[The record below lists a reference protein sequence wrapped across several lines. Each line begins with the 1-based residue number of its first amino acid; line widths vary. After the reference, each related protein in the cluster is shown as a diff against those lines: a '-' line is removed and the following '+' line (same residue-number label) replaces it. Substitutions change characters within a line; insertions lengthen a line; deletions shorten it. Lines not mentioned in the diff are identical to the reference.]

1 MPQSLCL
8 LAVSPRQAPVLRLQR
23 ALARPAARLLCAALV
38 ACAHAQVPAQ
48 HMGDA
53 SRREVL
59 APLPVPR
66 GLPVE
71 PIAPNMRMN
80 GSPMQISKLQ
90 VSDTSLVEAFY
101 KDYFAK
107 RAEAGVMSDVEF
119 QGRRLLSGL
128 VDKRLITVEL
138 LPERSGYSVLVS
150 SLVPE
155 RIQAPE
161 KLAKGTPR
169 MPGTDVLQ
177 VIESIE
183 PVGGHTTTS
192 MRNRFSV
199 ESNAYYL
206 RAQMLLQGWHR
217 VRDETMSAGSHRQ
230 MAFAKPG
237 RQMRVDLQRS
247 DDATLI
253 VFNET
258 L

>member
-1 MPQSLCL
+1 M
-8 LAVSPRQAPVLRLQR
+8 
-23 ALARPAARLLCAALV
+23 CAALI
-38 ACAHAQVPAQ
+38 ACAQMQAPAQ
-48 HMGDA
+48 QVDDA
-53 SRREVL
+53 ARREVL
-59 APLPVPR
+59 PPLPVPR

-71 PIAPNMRMN
+71 LIAPHMRMN

-90 VSDTSLVEAFY
+90 VSDTAQVEAFY

-107 RAEAGVMSDVEF
+107 RAEAGVMSDVVF

-138 LPERSGYSVLVS
+138 LPERGGYSVLVS

-155 RIQAPE
+155 RVQAPE

-177 VIESIE
+177 VVESIE
-183 PVGGHTTTS
+183 AVGGHTTTS

-217 VRDETMSAGSHRQ
+217 VRDETLTAGSQRQ

-237 RQMRVDLQRS
+237 RQMRVDLQRTE
-247 DDATLI
+247 DATLI
-253 VFNET
+253 IFNET